1 MNKSESIKA
10 IAAALCNFQNEV
22 GKIKKGETN
31 PFFKSKYASLA
42 DILDVIQ
49 KPLSNNE
56 LAFVQFPEGEHQL
69 TTMLLHTSGEW
80 MAATYSMTPA
90 KNDPQGLGSVIT
102 YQRRYAL
109 GAVLGLNIDD
119 DDDGN
124 AASTPPKAKQSDANK
139 AFEQLESDPNYQK
152 AWAKKPQQSDANFK
166 GMTEQKQIL
175 SDKNFNIYL
184 MRAKDGEVGVFEKMQ
199 QVFNMTTEQI
209 NEWRKE
215 TGI

>member
-56 LAFVQFPEGEHQL
+56 LAFVQFPEGDHQL
-69 TTMLLHTSGEW
+69 TTMLMHTSGEW
-80 MAATYSMTPA
+80 MSATYSMTPA

-124 AASTPPKAKQSDANK
+124 AASTSRKSDANISGMAQKKLTLTDEAVKK
-139 AFEQLESDPNYQK
+139 AIDR
-152 AWAKKPQQSDANFK
+152 ANANNNAEEVYK
-166 GMTEQKQIL
+166 SLLATCELTEFQ
-175 SDKNFNIYL
+175 DKYF
-184 MRAKDGEVGVFEKMQ
+184 
-199 QVFNMTTEQI
+199 
-209 NEWRKE
+209 RKE

>member
-80 MAATYSMTPA
+80 ISATYSMTPA

-124 AASTPPKAKQSDANK
+124 AASTPRKQDQNFAAMMPK
-139 AFEQLESDPNYQK
+139 
-152 AWAKKPQQSDANFK
+152 
-166 GMTEQKQIL
+166 KQIL
-175 SDKNFNIYL
+175 TD
-184 MRAKDGEVGVFEKMQ
+184 
-199 QVFNMTTEQI
+199 EQI
-209 NEWRKE
+209 DQLAKKTISEKFSPSEKLLFLTTNYNLTQFQIDYFKKE

>member
-49 KPLSNNE
+49 KPLSSNE
-56 LAFVQFPEGEHQL
+56 LAFVQFPEGDHQL
-69 TTMLLHTSGEW
+69 TTMLMHTSGEW
-80 MAATYSMTPA
+80 ISATYSMTPA

-124 AASTPPKAKQSDANK
+124 AASTPQKPDQNYNGMKTKKPLLPDARFNK
-139 AFEQLESDPNYQK
+139 A
-152 AWAKKPQQSDANFK
+152 
-166 GMTEQKQIL
+166 
-175 SDKNFNIYL
+175 L
-184 MRAKDGEVGVFEKMQ
+184 MLYKDGDSSVYTTLISNFELTK
-199 QVFNMTTEQI
+199 EQI
-209 NEWRKE
+209 IEWDKE
-215 TGI
+215 VNKWNAEMKTAINK

>member
-80 MAATYSMTPA
+80 ISATYSMTPA

-124 AASTPPKAKQSDANK
+124 AASMPKNWHENVKNSGLK
-139 AFEQLESDPNYQK
+139 
-152 AWAKKPQQSDANFK
+152 SDANFK
-166 GMTEQKQIL
+166 AMTPKKL
-175 SDKNFNIYL
+175 TLADAGFNKAL
-184 MRAKDGEVGVFEKMQ
+184 MRHKDGEPNVFEKLTAAFELSDAQ
-199 QVFNMTTEQI
+199 LK
-209 NEWRKE
+209 EWEME
-215 TGI
+215 TK